1 VKFEF
6 DQEKRKMKEKK
17 VWELN
22 LKSLLGIEERILDTN
37 AGKQLS

>member
-22 LKSLLGIEERILDTN
+22 LKSLLGREQRILDTD